1 MKGRNYRT
9 AKSAPYVRKEYIH
22 GAPVPK
28 ITKFEMGNL
37 GAEYQHKL
45 LLIAQKRV
53 QVRHNSLEA
62 VRVAVNKVLFDALGE
77 SGYGLKM
84 RVYPHIVLRENKM
97 MAFAGADRL
106 QEGMRRSFGKPVG
119 LAALVKP
126 GQPLV
131 EINVNSNG
139 LEAAKKALVRGAR
152 KLPTPCSIEIINNTQ
167 AA

>member
-1 MKGRNYRT
+1 MRGRNYRT
-9 AKSAPYVRKEYIH
+9 TKSMPYVRKEYIH

-37 GAEYQHKL
+37 SAEYQYKL
-45 LLIAQKRV
+45 LLLAHKRV

-62 VRVAVNKVLFDALGE
+62 TRVAVNKVLFDALGE
-77 SGYGLKM
+77 AGYGLKM

-106 QEGMRRSFGKPVG
+106 QEGMRRSFGKPTG
-119 LAALVKP
+119 LAALVEP
-126 GQPLV
+126 GQPLL

-139 LEAAKKALVRGAR
+139 LEAAKRALKVGSC
-152 KLPTPCSIEIINNTQ
+152 KLPTTCSVDIIDNTKT
-167 AA
+167 A